1 MRKQLTRRDL
11 TLAALLAF
19 AIGLIIGWFIHGQS
33 PRRTRLPPAAADT
46 GDNGGTSG
54 VGGVHGSSSITITGD
69 TEGLL
74 VPGSTLPI
82 DLSLDNPNDFD
93 YTVQH
98 LTVTVSAVHAPQSS
112 TNRPCSPA
120 DFAVSPLAEG
130 IEFTIGSGTEDSL
143 SGLAVAQDNW
153 PTVGM
158 INRPV
163 NQNGCKGATL
173 TLDYDASGTEVDR

>member
-1 MRKQLTRRDL
+1 M
-11 TLAALLAF
+11 
-19 AIGLIIGWFIHGQS
+19 
-33 PRRTRLPPAAADT
+33 
-46 GDNGGTSG
+46 
-54 VGGVHGSSSITITGD
+54 HGSSSITITGD

-93 YTVQH
+93 YTVKQ
-98 LTVTVSAVHAPQSS
+98 LSVRVSAVHAPRST

-120 DFAVSPLAEG
+120 DFEVSPLAEG
-130 IEFTIGSGTEDSL
+130 IEFTLGAGTDDSL
-143 SGLAVAQDNW
+143 SGLAVAQEDW

-173 TLDYDASGTEVDR
+173 TLDYKASGTEVDR